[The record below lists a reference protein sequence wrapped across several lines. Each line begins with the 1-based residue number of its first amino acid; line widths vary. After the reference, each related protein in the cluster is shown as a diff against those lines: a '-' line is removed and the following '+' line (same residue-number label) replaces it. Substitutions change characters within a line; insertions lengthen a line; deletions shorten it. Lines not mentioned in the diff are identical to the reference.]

1 MTRSVLNGALLLA
14 AILLLRPP
22 LFGEQQTPPRSLP
35 EAPQPAVSA
44 PAQEPVQEPVP
55 EPSPGDINPDS
66 RSAGGIFHRE
76 QGNNNRRPGFPPISP
91 PAPGGMR
98 VPPAARPNI
107 FGTHAECLPDSSSP
121 AEKVM
126 SCKPNIP
133 AFARFLDSSTPL
145 PLSPRQKFI
154 LAVRNVSDP
163 FNFLTIGALSAISI
177 AENANTADGPGIRGF
192 AKNAGVSL
200 SQDMTGEFFGTFL
213 IPSLAHQDPH
223 YHRMP
228 NLTFRKRL
236 LHVIDEVVIAQSDDG
251 TPMFNYATVVGTICT
266 SAVGNLYV
274 PGRRNSFGAS
284 TARIATSLATDPIG
298 NAITEFVPDLARRVN
313 FQVVIVQRLI
323 NRVAIAEGAPPQ

>member
-1 MTRSVLNGALLLA
+1 
-14 AILLLRPP
+14 
-22 LFGEQQTPPRSLP
+22 
-35 EAPQPAVSA
+35 
-44 PAQEPVQEPVP
+44 
-55 EPSPGDINPDS
+55 
-66 RSAGGIFHRE
+66 
-76 QGNNNRRPGFPPISP
+76 
-91 PAPGGMR
+91 MR

-228 NLTFRKRL
+228 EATIKRR
-236 LHVIDEVVIAQSDDG
+236 IAHCIYQVAWTQGDNG
-251 TPMFNYATVVGTICT
+251 KGMLNYADLAGFAIDD
-266 SAVGNLYV
+266 AIGNLYV
-274 PGRRNSFGAS
+274 PGQQTNLQAS
-284 TARIATSLATDPIG
+284 TERYTIGLATAPIE
-298 NAITEFVPDLARRVN
+298 NFVNEFLPDIARRIHVRV
-313 FQVVIVQRLI
+313 VVIQHII
-323 NRVAIAEGAPPQ
+323 NQVASKDGSGS